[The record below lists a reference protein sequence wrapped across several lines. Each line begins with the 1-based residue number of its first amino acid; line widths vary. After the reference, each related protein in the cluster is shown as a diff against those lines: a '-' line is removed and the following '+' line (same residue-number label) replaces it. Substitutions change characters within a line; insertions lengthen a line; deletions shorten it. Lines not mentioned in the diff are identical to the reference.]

1 MLGRDGIAGIICLGL
16 SIAMLFMTRELPHSA
31 LVPIGPDFYP
41 RIVLGV
47 TALLSAILVAADLV
61 TTLRAR
67 RAAAAESPP
76 AAPAA
81 KKNYRLV
88 VLTFV
93 LFTLYV
99 AALPVFGYRI
109 ATFLFVAAQQSLLER
124 PASLRR
130 WIVVLITAVA
140 TSLVTYVVFDQ
151 YLQVLLPRGSW
162 TGF

>member
-1 MLGRDGIAGIICLGL
+1 M
-16 SIAMLFMTRELPHSA
+16 
-31 LVPIGPDFYP
+31 
-41 RIVLGV
+41 
-47 TALLSAILVAADLV
+47 
-61 TTLRAR
+61 
-67 RAAAAESPP
+67 
-76 AAPAA
+76 
-81 KKNYRLV
+81 
-88 VLTFV
+88 LTFV